1 MSNENE
7 LKIKENKFEVGQ
19 IEVDFADIVEEAERL
34 KGIYANLVITEKDTA
49 QAKKDR
55 ADLNNLVKRLSDWR
69 IARKKQW
76 LSPFEK
82 LEAEV
87 TRVSRII
94 SEGIDNLDK
103 QLKDF
108 EATRVLSRREA
119 ILARYRTL
127 NIEQLVPFERA
138 LDNKW
143 LNSST
148 TDKMWQT
155 QLDDLAKKVHEAIN
169 TINHMAYKIYSE
181 HLVQVLFI
189 ETASNNFA
197 KTLDINMAL
206 KVASDLVDQT
216 LALRAKVEPKVEP
229 REEAVEVE
237 IIQPTQSR
245 GRYGIYFE
253 DYNDFE
259 RAVEILKMK
268 NIKFFVE

>member
-19 IEVDFADIVEEAERL
+19 IEVDFADIVEEAVRL
-34 KGIYANLVITEKDTA
+34 RTIYASLVITEHDIA

-55 ADLNNLVKRLSDWR
+55 AELNNMVKRMSDWR
-69 IARKKQW
+69 IARKKIW
-76 LSPFEK
+76 MSPFEK

-87 TRVSRII
+87 TRVSKII
-94 SEGIDNLDK
+94 SEGIDNLDR

-108 EATRVLSRREA
+108 EANRVLTRREA
-119 ILARYRTL
+119 ILERYRSL
-127 NIEQLVPFERA
+127 NIEQFVPFERV

-143 LNSST
+143 LNATT
-148 TDKMWQT
+148 TDKQWHS
-155 QLDDLAKKVHEAIN
+155 QLDDLAKRIHEAIN

-206 KVASDLVDQT
+206 KVAGDLVDQT
-216 LALRAKVEPKVEP
+216 LAMRAKVEPK
-229 REEAVEVE
+229 EEKVEVE
-237 IIQPTQSR
+237 IIKPTQSR

-259 RAVEILKMK
+259 KAVELLRK
-268 NIKFFVE
+268 NNLKFFVE